1 MSEKKYCIKNEK
13 TNRCILSKE
22 QNDSSQFCE
31 LSETTK
37 KCKNMTKKRTT
48 PPARNKSVKTSNTSN
63 TSNTSKKSNASKKSN
78 TIEYHGFL
86 VNPGVKR
93 YLDKLIFNIKSVKK
107 FRDIAED
114 NNLEINVPFK
124 VKNTD
129 MKLKVY
135 LMHQVLSLS
144 RYMAK
149 DTIKRNQ
156 LLAIK
161 DVVVSLKIV
170 KQAINNDPELKM
182 LFE

>member
-1 MSEKKYCIKNEK
+1 MS
-13 TNRCILSKE
+13 
-22 QNDSSQFCE
+22 
-31 LSETTK
+31 
-37 KCKNMTKKRTT
+37 
-48 PPARNKSVKTSNTSN
+48 
-63 TSNTSKKSNASKKSN
+63 
-78 TIEYHGFL
+78 
-86 VNPGVKR
+86 
-93 YLDKLIFNIKSVKK
+93 LDKLIFNIKSVKK

-149 DTIKRNQ
+149 DTIKSNQ
-156 LLAIK
+156 LLSIK

>member
-1 MSEKKYCIKNEK
+1 MSEKKYCIKNER

-48 PPARNKSVKTSNTSN
+48 PPARNKSVKTSNISKK
-63 TSNTSKKSNASKKSN
+63 SNTSKKSNA
-78 TIEYHGFL
+78 IEYHGFL

-114 NNLEINVPFK
+114 NNLEINAPFK

-149 DTIKRNQ
+149 DTIKSNQ

>member
-48 PPARNKSVKTSNTSN
+48 PPARNKSVKA
-63 TSNTSKKSNASKKSN
+63 SNTSKKSNA
-78 TIEYHGFL
+78 IEYHGFL

>member
-1 MSEKKYCIKNEK
+1 MSEKKYCIKNER

-63 TSNTSKKSNASKKSN
+63 TSNTSKKSN